1 MEERKGKEKKGKE
14 REESNTVTFPKRA
27 SCFKTTGVEGTTA
40 AYDFHFNS
48 N

>member
-1 MEERKGKEKKGKE
+1 MEERKGKEREGKK
-14 REESNTVTFPKRA
+14 ESNTVTFPKRA
-27 SCFKTTGVEGTTA
+27 SCFKTSGVEGTTA